1 MDTASK
7 NNHSESTETTKK
19 NTKRRIVFRRKRVCP
34 FMVDN
39 APEITFK
46 DIKLLQKYISERGRI
61 IPRRITGVSSKAQ
74 RSLSQAI
81 KHARVLALL
90 PYEIK

>member
-1 MDTASK
+1 M
-7 NNHSESTETTKK
+7 ELTKK
-19 NTKRRIVFRRKRVCP
+19 NTTKRIVFRRKRICP
-34 FMVDN
+34 FLVEN
-39 APEITFK
+39 APVISFK
-46 DIKLLQKYISERGRI
+46 DIKLLQRYISERGRI
-61 IPRRITGVSSKAQ
+61 IPRRITGISSKAQ

>member
-1 MDTASK
+1 MI
-7 NNHSESTETTKK
+7 NNKTTTPDNIQK
-19 NTKRRIVFRRKRVCP
+19 NTNKKIIFRRKRICP
-34 FMVDN
+34 FLMEN
-39 APEITFK
+39 APEINFK
-46 DIKLLQKYISERGRI
+46 DIKLLQRYISERGRI
-61 IPRRITGVSSKAQ
+61 IPRRITGISSKAQ